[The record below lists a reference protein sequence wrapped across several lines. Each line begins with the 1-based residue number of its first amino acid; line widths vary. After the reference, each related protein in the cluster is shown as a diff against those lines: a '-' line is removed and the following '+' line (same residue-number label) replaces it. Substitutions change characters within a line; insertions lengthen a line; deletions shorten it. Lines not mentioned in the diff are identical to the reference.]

1 MVGAVGIELRP
12 LPCEGSAHRNRP
24 LVAHL
29 RHVVTGNARFQTRS
43 GCAGAAIGPELRV
56 RRLAQPQPARDVDR
70 LPLHVGRLLGGE
82 ERGDARHVVRLAE
95 PSERNSRDALLGAR
109 QRMALS
115 SASARSRMPVST
127 IAPGQMALTLM
138 CPDASPSARPCRA
151 SPNWRTSSRRWSMV
165 TSAGCRPR
173 PGKCSDAAGIS
184 REAPDLGAR
193 L

>member
-1 MVGAVGIELRP
+1 MPAFSLGAAAL
-12 LPCEGSAHRNRP
+12 
-24 LVAHL
+24 
-29 RHVVTGNARFQTRS
+29 
-43 GCAGAAIGPELRV
+43 GAAIGPELRV

-95 PSERNSRDALLGAR
+95 PSERNGRDALLGAR